1 MKVREVRDD
10 DGQNI
15 DAVVKLCDDVPELYS
30 GKPLSIIFNEHDE
43 PVGLTDGCTATYVP
57 GVIV

>member
-15 DAVVKLCDDVPELYS
+15 DAVAKLCDDVPELYS
-30 GKPLSIIFNEHDE
+30 GKILSLIFNEHDE

>member
-1 MKVREVRDD
+1 MKVREVKDD

-30 GKPLSIIFNEHDE
+30 GKPLSLIFNEYDE
-43 PVGLTDGCTATYVP
+43 PVGLTDGCTTTYVP
-57 GVIV
+57 GVVV

>member
-15 DAVVKLCDDVPELYS
+15 DTVVKLCDDVPELYS
-30 GKPLSIIFNEHDE
+30 GKPLSIILNEHDE

>member
-30 GKPLSIIFNEHDE
+30 GKPLSIIFDDSDE
-43 PVGLTDGCTATYVP
+43 PIGLTDGDTETYIPEVYR
-57 GVIV
+57 

>member
-10 DGQNI
+10 DGHNI

-30 GKPLSIIFNEHDE
+30 GKTLSLIFNERGE
-43 PVGLTDGCTATYVP
+43 PVGLTDGCTTTYVP

>member
-10 DGQNI
+10 DGHNI

-30 GKPLSIIFNEHDE
+30 GKTLSLIFDEQDE

-57 GVIV
+57 WVIV

>member
-30 GKPLSIIFNEHDE
+30 GKTLSLIFNDCDE
-43 PVGLTDGCTATYVP
+43 PVGLTDGCTTTYVP